1 MIQFF
6 DNPEKMIKC
15 SCTLVTET
23 GNLTGTLRLSQAS
36 EDSVTII
43 EGEIRGLTE
52 GKHGISV
59 NVYGNLSGGAAGCG
73 PIFNPF
79 GEKDSADHFHFFTV

>member
-1 MIQFF
+1 M
-6 DNPEKMIKC
+6 
-15 SCTLVTET
+15 
-23 GNLTGTLRLSQAS
+23 TGTLRLSQAS
-36 EDSVTII
+36 EESATII

-79 GEKDSADHFHFFTV
+79 GEKNISIVFICVFIYERHDCICYLHL